1 MPVVPS
7 GAIWQVGSIMKD
19 KRSTETKGPPSFHV
33 VVEAADRLTEEEQET
48 LIELLNRRLAE
59 RRRTELVQDIRE
71 AQREFDSG
79 ALRPATADEI
89 MKEILS

>member
-1 MPVVPS
+1 
-7 GAIWQVGSIMKD
+7 MKD
-19 KRSTETKGPPSFHV
+19 QPSTETKGPPSFHV
-33 VVEAADRLTEEEQET
+33 VVDAADRLTTEEQET
-48 LIELLNRRLAE
+48 LIELLNRRLAN

-79 ALRPATADEI
+79 ALRPTTPDEI